1 MGDKKEKTETVEEKK
16 KGGCMRLLMIL
27 SLLLLAVLGAF
38 TFLTF
43 DPQDLSDIEGYR
55 EKPSLIP
62 PPGRDLAKVLDA
74 AQKGS
79 HTATLTE
86 REINAYLIR
95 TLKLT
100 QEGVFKDRVSL
111 RGVWVRLTE
120 GQAEVIIERD
130 LMGERRHTISM
141 FLRIDQQL
149 GENGQVTT
157 EVHRAGGWFGRT
169 RVAQGYL
176 LLVMRGFDSLAA
188 SYGDELAIIRRMFKG
203 MTRATINDGELVL
216 KPPEE

>member
-1 MGDKKEKTETVEEKK
+1 MGDKKEKKETVEEKN
-16 KGGCMRLLMIL
+16 KGGCMRSALLL
-27 SLLLLAVLGAF
+27 SLLLLAVLGAL
-38 TFLTF
+38 TYLTF

-55 EKPSLIP
+55 ETPSLLP
-62 PPGRDLAKVLDA
+62 PSGRDLLKVLDA
-74 AQKGS
+74 AQKGP

-86 REINAYLIR
+86 REINAYLLR
-95 TLKLT
+95 TLKRS
-100 QEGVFKDRVSL
+100 QEGVFKDRVTL

-120 GQAEVIIERD
+120 GQAEVIIERE
-130 LMGERRHTISM
+130 LMGERLHTISM
-141 FLRIDQQL
+141 FLTIEQQL

-157 EVHRAGGWFGRT
+157 LVHRSGGRFGRT

-176 LLVMRGFDSLAA
+176 LLVMGAFDSLA
-188 SYGDELAIIRRMFKG
+188 STYGDELAIIRKMFKG